1 MKAKI
6 IENLNNPSALEKL
19 YRSDKNNFERAFK
32 AIYEND
38 PTNNTLEIWKARLQ
52 YKEISKSLYSKNEF
66 GWAAVLIILAGLLA
80 NIGNLKAINGEL
92 FYTRNTA
99 FIIIPFLATFFLLKQ
114 NASVNK
120 KIITA
125 ILFGISAIYVN
136 LLPNLPVSSSI
147 QLTYI
152 HLPIFLWSILG
163 YAFVGSDYTNNQKRI
178 GFIKYNGDLLVIS
191 VVIVLAGM
199 LFTAITIG
207 LFELIGINI
216 AQFYMQYIAIWGIAG
231 VPILATYLINTN
243 PQIINKVTPIIAKIF
258 TPLAFINLTIYLITL
273 ISKGKYP
280 HHDRNLLLIYN
291 ALLVGVLALIFFS
304 VAEIDKNK
312 KGYYNSVLLLG
323 LSVLTIVINTIALSA
338 ISFRI
343 FEFGVTPNRIA
354 VLGSNLLVFVNLI
367 IVSLQIIKSI
377 KNNTELHIVQES
389 IAKYL
394 PIYAL
399 WAGIVAFLIPL
410 IFSFK

>member
-6 IENLNNPSALEKL
+6 IENINNPSALEKL
-19 YRSDKNNFERAFK
+19 YRSDKNNFEKAFE
-32 AIYEND
+32 AIYEHE
-38 PTNNTLEIWKARLQ
+38 PTNNTFEIWKARLQ

-66 GWAAVLIILAGLLA
+66 GWAAVLIIIAGLLA

-99 FIIIPFLATFFLLKQ
+99 FIIIPFIATFFLLKQ

-312 KGYYNSVLLLG
+312 KGYYHSVLLLG
-323 LSVLTIVINTIALSA
+323 LSVLTIVINAIALSA

-354 VLGSNLLVFVNLI
+354 VLGSNLLVFANLI
-367 IVSLQIIKSI
+367 IVSMQIIKSI